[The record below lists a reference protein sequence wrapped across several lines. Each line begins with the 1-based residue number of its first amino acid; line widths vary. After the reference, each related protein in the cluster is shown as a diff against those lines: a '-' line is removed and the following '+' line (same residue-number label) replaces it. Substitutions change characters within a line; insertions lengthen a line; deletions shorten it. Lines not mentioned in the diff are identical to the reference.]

1 MTVAHAT
8 TNDRDAMTER
18 VDTTQMD
25 DDRRWQAVLAHD
37 TTQDGTFVYA
47 VRSTGIYCRP
57 GCPSRRPHRERVEF
71 FPVSEA
77 ARHAGYRACHRC
89 HPDSI
94 SVAPDYVLVS
104 RVCAALHDDQREGE
118 TTLAALGASLAVS
131 PFHLQRTFK
140 RVMGITP
147 RQYADACR
155 LNRFKSGVR
164 AGERVTDAIYDAG
177 YGSASRLYEHTA
189 DRLGM
194 TPGEYRRGGDGTTI
208 RYTLADSPLGRLL
221 VAGTARGICVV
232 SLGDDDSDLEDALA
246 QEYPVAIR
254 ERDDAGLGT
263 QVVAIL
269 AHLRGDLPRLDLPLD
284 VRATAFQWRVWE
296 ALRAIPSGETR
307 SYMQI
312 AAAIGQPTAARAVAR
327 ACATNPAALVIPCHR
342 VVREGGALGGYRW
355 GLERK
360 RALLTREGADADAQA
375 ATGNPSTGP
384 DRDRINPASATR
396 DRIPCQYAAGPP

>member
-1 MTVAHAT
+1 MAAAQVT
-8 TNDRDAMTER
+8 TRDGNDDIVITGLTEITGANN
-18 VDTTQMD
+18 DH
-25 DDRRWQAVLAHD
+25 RWQAVLAHD
-37 TTQDGTFVYA
+37 TTQDGAFVYA

-57 GCPSRRPHRERVEF
+57 GCPSRRPRRDRVEF
-71 FPVSEA
+71 FPVPEA
-77 ARHAGYRACHRC
+77 ARYAGYRACRRC
-89 HPDSI
+89 HPDSVV
-94 SVAPDYVLVS
+94 VAPDYALVS
-104 RVCAALHDDQREGE
+104 RVCAVLHGDTIEGE
-118 TTLAALGASLAVS
+118 TTLAALGASLEVS

-155 LNRFKSGVR
+155 LDRFKSGVR

-177 YGSASRLYEHTA
+177 YGSASRLYEHA
-189 DRLGM
+189 DDRLGM

-232 SLGDDDSDLEDALA
+232 SLGDTDAALVDALVR
-246 QEYPVAIR
+246 EYPAAIR
-254 ERDDAGLGT
+254 ERDDAGFGT
-263 QVVAIL
+263 QVAAIL

-296 ALRAIPSGETR
+296 ALRAIPPGETR
-307 SYMQI
+307 SYMQV

-360 RALLTREGADADAQA
+360 RTLLAREGADASAQA
-375 ATGNPSTGP
+375 AE
-384 DRDRINPASATR
+384 TR
-396 DRIPCQYAAGPP
+396 QLVLIAPE

>member
-8 TNDRDAMTER
+8 TDDGIATMELTGA
-18 VDTTQMD
+18 TGWD

-37 TTQDGTFVYA
+37 TMQDGVFVYA

-57 GCPSRRPHRERVEF
+57 GCPSRRPRRERVEF
-71 FPVSEA
+71 FPVPEA
-77 ARHAGYRACHRC
+77 ARHAGYRACRRC
-89 HPDSI
+89 HPDSVY
-94 SVAPDYVLVS
+94 VAPDYALVN
-104 RVCAALHDDQREGE
+104 RVCAVLHGDHSEGE
-118 TTLAALGASLAVS
+118 TTLAALGASLGVS

-164 AGERVTDAIYDAG
+164 TGERVTDAIYDAG

-194 TPGEYRRGGDGTTI
+194 TPGEYRRGGEGATI

-221 VAGTARGICVV
+221 IAGTARGICVV
-232 SLGDDDSDLEDALA
+232 SLGDEDADLVNALA
-246 QEYPVAIR
+246 REYPAAIR
-254 ERDDAGLGT
+254 ERDDMGLGV
-263 QVVAIL
+263 QVAAIL
-269 AHLRGDLPRLDLPLD
+269 AHLGGDLPRLDLPLD

-296 ALRAIPSGETR
+296 VLRAIPCGETR
-307 SYMQI
+307 SYMQV

-327 ACATNPAALVIPCHR
+327 ACATNPTALVIPCHR
-342 VVREGGALGGYRW
+342 VVREDGDLGGYRW

-360 RALLTREGADADAQA
+360 RALLAREGADAG
-375 ATGNPSTGP
+375 T
-384 DRDRINPASATR
+384 
-396 DRIPCQYAAGPP
+396 